1 MQLGVCK
8 HLYPQ
13 IILMSSQ
20 HPSAP
25 AKGNGLSKDR
35 FLFKRILKNPLQS
48 HINGVIIKYNKYC
61 KVRSGK

>member
-25 AKGNGLSKDR
+25 AKMKAHLLMC
-35 FLFKRILKNPLQS
+35 FLFCKKAE
-48 HINGVIIKYNKYC
+48 GVEGD
-61 KVRSGK
+61 R

>member
-35 FLFKRILKNPLQS
+35 FYVFISKE
-48 HINGVIIKYNKYC
+48 
-61 KVRSGK
+61 

>member
-35 FLFKRILKNPLQS
+35 FLFLYQKNK
-48 HINGVIIKYNKYC
+48 IN
-61 KVRSGK
+61 RRRT